1 MKRMSRF
8 ILGLVVTMVG
18 LFLLLPI
25 FVIIPLSFNPEPYF
39 SFTRKM
45 LQLDPDGWSL
55 RWYREVVQDP
65 QWRLA
70 FRNSMTV
77 AVIVTPIATALG
89 TCAALGLRHLPPTQ
103 RSVVTLFI
111 SAPLIVPV
119 IIVAA
124 GTYLLFAP
132 LGLTQSLTGIVLAHI
147 ALAAPFVVIT
157 VSGALTT
164 FDERLLRAAAI
175 LGASPVRAFCRVTL
189 PIMAPGVAAGALFA
203 FATSF
208 DEAVLTLF
216 LAGYDQRTIPLQMW
230 SGVRDQ
236 LSPAVLVVASLLV
249 AAVSI
254 VMVGLSLFQ
263 ALSRQRSKQHGYGAE
278 H

>member
-25 FVIIPLSFNPEPYF
+25 LVIIPLSFNPEPYF

-55 RWYREVVQDP
+55 RWYREVMQDP

-77 AVIVTPIATALG
+77 ALIVTPIATALG
-89 TCAALGLRHLPPTQ
+89 TCAALGLRHLPPTK
-103 RSVVTLFI
+103 RSAVTLFV
-111 SAPLIVPV
+111 SAPLIVPI

-132 LGLTQSLTGIVLAHI
+132 LGLTQSLMGIVLAHI

-263 ALSRQRSKQHGYGAE
+263 ALSRQRSKQLGYGAE

>member
-1 MKRMSRF
+1 MRGLPNF
-8 ILGLVVTMVG
+8 FLWLVVGTVG

-25 FVIIPLSFNPEPYF
+25 LVIIPLSFNPEPYF

-45 LQLDPDGWSL
+45 ILLDSDGWSL
-55 RWYREVVQDP
+55 RWYRQVVQDP

-70 FRNSMTV
+70 FKNSMTV
-77 AVIVTPIATALG
+77 AAIVTPIATALG
-89 TCAALGLRHLPPTQ
+89 TCAALGLRHLPSSQ
-103 RSVVTLFI
+103 RSVVTLVL
-111 SAPLIVPV
+111 SSPLIVPV

-132 LGLTQSLTGIVLAHI
+132 LGLTQSLTGIVLAHT

-175 LGASPVRAFCRVTL
+175 LGASPVRAFLRITL
-189 PIMAPGVAAGALFA
+189 PIMAPGIVAGALFA

-249 AAVSI
+249 TLVSI
-254 VMVGLSLFQ
+254 IMAAIGIQQ
-263 ALSRQRSKQHGYGAE
+263 AIFHRRSERFGRRPE
-278 H
+278 E